1 MKKHICIIAFY
12 GAIWGL
18 VEATLGHALHILP
31 VKLGWM
37 LWFPIA
43 FYFMK
48 TVYLKTGKHWS
59 VIITALIAAI
69 IKLADLFAP
78 VRIDYVINPAVSI
91 LLESLAVY
99 TIFRVVSSYGINK
112 SSIILINTGWRI
124 LYMLYVLFLPEYLIK
139 ISPISSLQSFLNFF
153 VIENIVSSIIIYAI
167 EIIRK
172 KTKTGEK
179 ISEQNYIALSPV
191 LSVTMLI
198 IAVYIQWVL

>member
-48 TVYLKTGKHWS
+48 IVYLKTGKHWS

-69 IKLADLFAP
+69 IKLVDLFAP

-91 LLESLAVY
+91 VLESLAVY
-99 TIFRVVSSYGINK
+99 TIFRVVSRYRINK
-112 SSIILINTGWRI
+112 SSIILINTSWRI
-124 LYMLYVLFLPEYLIK
+124 LYILYVLFLPEYLIE

-153 VIENIVSSIIIYAI
+153 IIDNIVTSLFIYVIGIILQ
-167 EIIRK
+167 
-172 KTKTGEK
+172 KTKSSAKNEA
-179 ISEQNYIALSPV
+179 QNYIELSPV

-198 IAVYIQWVL
+198 IAVYIQWVI

>member
-1 MKKHICIIAFY
+1 MKKHICIIVFY

-31 VKLGWM
+31 VKIGWM

-43 FYFMK
+43 FSFMK

-59 VIITALIAAI
+59 VIITALITAN
-69 IKLADLFAP
+69 IKLVDLFTS

-91 LLESLAVY
+91 VLESIAVY

-139 ISPISSLQSFLNFF
+139 ISPISSCQSFLNFF
-153 VIENIVSSIIIYAI
+153 FIENIVTSIFIYAI
-167 EIIRK
+167 EKIR
-172 KTKTGEK
+172 EK
-179 ISEQNYIALSPV
+179 SKNLKNKENINYNEFSPV

-198 IAVYIQWVL
+198 ISVYIQWVI

>member
-1 MKKHICIIAFY
+1 MKKHICIIVFY

-18 VEATLGHALHILP
+18 VEATLGHVLHIWP
-31 VKLGWM
+31 VKIGWM

-69 IKLADLFAP
+69 IKLVDLFAP

-91 LLESLAVY
+91 VLESLAVY
-99 TIFRVVSSYGINK
+99 TIFRVVSRYGINK
-112 SSIILINTGWRI
+112 SSIILINTSWRI
-124 LYMLYVLFLPEYLIK
+124 LYILYVLFLPEYLIE

-153 VIENIVSSIIIYAI
+153 IIENIVTSLFIYVIGIILQ
-167 EIIRK
+167 
-172 KTKTGEK
+172 KTKSSAKNEA
-179 ISEQNYIALSPV
+179 QNYIELSPV

-198 IAVYIQWVL
+198 IAVYIQWVI

>member
-31 VKLGWM
+31 VKIGWM

-43 FYFMK
+43 FYFIK

-69 IKLADLFAP
+69 IKLVDLFAP

-91 LLESLAVY
+91 VLESLTVY
-99 TIFRVVSSYGINK
+99 SIFRVVSRYGLKK
-112 SSIILINTGWRI
+112 SSIFLSNTGWRI
-124 LYMLYVLFLPEYLIK
+124 LYMIYVLFLPEYLIK
-139 ISPISSLQSFLNFF
+139 ISPISSWQSFFNFF
-153 VIENIVSSIIIYAI
+153 VIENIVTSLFIYAI
-167 EIIRK
+167 EKIRN
-172 KTKTGEK
+172 KTKIGEK
-179 ISEQNYIALSPV
+179 KEEQSYTELSPV